1 MCATMRS
8 GSSAACSESS
18 LRRPAQVG
26 LPGQAGLARNACT
39 AAVAA
44 LSTLLHIATDPAE
57 LPCTPD
63 SGAPAVPA
71 GGAAR
76 MPLLHVEGGHQ
87 RAAARGRGV
96 AAGGGGGDQGGARA
110 CGGTGGARGG
120 VGSGGV
126 GCKCW
131 AVVLTRWCARHCV
144 AVSCVLCC
152 MVWWWRTAACIWCIL
167 QVVGSS
173 CALASGVQEGGEG
186 HLGGGQQVRTGSRR
200 GQCCCRAL
208 QLSVLQCG
216 LVPTSISPPCLPS
229 YLPLKLPRCRRCCT
243 RWRTLRGA
251 WCTSS
256 PPTPPPRSA
265 WASCCAAAPART
277 ARGPCLRRCADSWS
291 RCARIRREY
300 SCFVVYRA
308 ACRVAGSCFPLLL
321 CGPHPQLA
329 LLPCLL
335 FPAAAAACHG

>member
-1 MCATMRS
+1 MRHPAHRVHFTYHPALQWRHRRSAMCATMRS

-131 AVVLTRWCARHCV
+131 AVVLMRWCARHCV

-152 MVWWWRTAACIWCIL
+152 MVWWWRTAACIWCIP
-167 QVVGSS
+167 
-173 CALASGVQEGGEG
+173 A
-186 HLGGGQQVRTGSRR
+186 GGGQLVRAGQRRAGGRR
-200 GQCCCRAL
+200 GAPGRWPAGAHGESEG
-208 QLSVLQCG
+208 SVL
-216 LVPTSISPPCLPS
+216 L
-229 YLPLKLPRCRRCCT
+229 
-243 RWRTLRGA
+243 
-251 WCTSS
+251 
-256 PPTPPPRSA
+256 
-265 WASCCAAAPART
+265 
-277 ARGPCLRRCADSWS
+277 
-291 RCARIRREY
+291 
-300 SCFVVYRA
+300 
-308 ACRVAGSCFPLLL
+308 
-321 CGPHPQLA
+321 
-329 LLPCLL
+329 
-335 FPAAAAACHG
+335 